1 MARQLASYRLILT
14 SFALIVSLCAVTSAS
29 CPFCSGV
36 TQPMSEELDS
46 SDVVA
51 FATIVGEPESDA
63 TDAVF
68 RITMVLKGKQLI
80 SAKDELRI
88 PYFGVAKA
96 GTQFLLMGIDP
107 PDLLWSFPREVSG
120 PARKYL
126 GDVISLPADSLTRL
140 RFFLNYLEHDDPML
154 AKDAYEEFG
163 AAPYEDVQKLKKDYD
178 HDQLVKWITNKDVLQ
193 NRRRLYFV
201 MLGICGSKDDSKL
214 LEKLMRSKDPV
225 DRMGLDSLIGCYITL
240 TGDKGLDT
248 VDELFVKNKDREY
261 GDIFAALQALR
272 FHGSEGGVVEK
283 DRLLESFR
291 LFLDRTE
298 YADLVIRDLA
308 RFEDWSQIDRL
319 VKLFKDAKEDTSWV
333 RVPVINFLRSCPLPK
348 AKVHLEELK
357 KLDPDAFK
365 RAQIYYPVQ
374 GSGAWLAP
382 ARLPIAMAQ
391 FDVGTQAPTGLA
403 GSQSLAMATQLPNA
417 GSAMVDPK
425 FRVPAQNVAHS
436 PLPNRLAVVSVVGT
450 VAASLGIAMW
460 LLLSGAGMP
469 SLATR
474 LIAGL

>member
-1 MARQLASYRLILT
+1 
-14 SFALIVSLCAVTSAS
+14 
-29 CPFCSGV
+29 
-36 TQPMSEELDS
+36 MSEELDS

-51 FATIVGEPESDA
+51 FATIVDGTESD

-68 RITMVLKGKQLI
+68 RVTMVLKGKQLV

-88 PYFGVAKA
+88 PYFGSAKA

-107 PDLLWSFPREVSG
+107 PDLLWSFPREVSK

-126 GDVISLPADSLTRL
+126 GDVISLPADSLERL
-140 RFFLNYLEHDDPML
+140 RFFLKYLEHEDPML

-163 AAPYEDVQKLKKDYD
+163 AAPYEDVQKLKADYD
-178 HDQLVKWITNKDVLQ
+178 HDQLIKWITNKDVLQ

-201 MLGICGSKDDSKL
+201 MLGICGSKDDAKL

-225 DRMGLDSLIGCYITL
+225 DRMGLDSLIGCYVTL

-248 VDELFVKNKDREY
+248 VDELFVKNKNREY

-283 DRLLESFR
+283 DRLLQSFR

-319 VKLFKDAKEDTSWV
+319 VKLFRDAKEDTSWV

-348 AKVHLEELK
+348 AKEHLEELK
-357 KLDPDAFK
+357 KIDPDAFK

-374 GSGAWLAP
+374 GSGAWLTP
-382 ARLPIAMAQ
+382 ANRPNTAVAQ
-391 FDVGTQAPTGLA
+391 FDVGRQTPSGL
-403 GSQSLAMATQLPNA
+403 GESQSLALAISVPHSVNSVTNSDFSQPSQTV
-417 GSAMVDPK
+417 GYSAV
-425 FRVPAQNVAHS
+425 
-436 PLPNRLAVVSVVGT
+436 PNRLAVISVVGT

-469 SLATR
+469 SIATR
-474 LIAGL
+474 LFAG